1 MTSEGSK
8 MSSSQTRSPLAT
20 IPENVGDDVVER
32 NSTDENVSSEEEA
45 AAASDVNPLAS
56 DAAQILPMLQN
67 LLRNND
73 IQRERLTGLVQLYA
87 PAVEDTNANVN
98 AESEQIAREAALAS
112 QVHFLEQRV
121 QELEEEIETQKKL
134 NAELEEQLKS
144 LTNSS
149 DP

>member
-1 MTSEGSK
+1 MTSEGSNGK

-32 NSTDENVSSEEEA
+32 NSTEENVSSEEEA
-45 AAASDVNPLAS
+45 AASDVNPLSS

-73 IQRERLTGLVQLYA
+73 IQRERLTGLVQLYD
-87 PAVEDTNANVN
+87 PAAEDTNANVN

-112 QVHFLEQRV
+112 QVYFLEQR
-121 QELEEEIETQKKL
+121 
-134 NAELEEQLKS
+134 
-144 LTNSS
+144 
-149 DP
+149 

>member
-1 MTSEGSK
+1 